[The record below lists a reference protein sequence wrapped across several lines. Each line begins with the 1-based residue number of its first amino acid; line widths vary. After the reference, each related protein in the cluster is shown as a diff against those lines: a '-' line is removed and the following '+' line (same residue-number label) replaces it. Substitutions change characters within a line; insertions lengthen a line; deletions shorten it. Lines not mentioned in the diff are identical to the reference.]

1 MLVMLV
7 MMVMVMVLARAGGWI
22 LFQIK
27 TVHIHSI
34 RNTTVYISGFWM
46 TSKKGRFIMPRS
58 FVSEEDKEG
67 KTIKFCPVYRACDCI
82 VCRKTIYNVF
92 AA

>member
-7 MMVMVMVLARAGGWI
+7 MMVMLMVLARAGGWI

-34 RNTTVYISGFWM
+34 RNTTVFLDFG
-46 TSKKGRFIMPRS
+46 
-58 FVSEEDKEG
+58 
-67 KTIKFCPVYRACDCI
+67 
-82 VCRKTIYNVF
+82 
-92 AA
+92 